1 MYLIEISQSDCE
13 ILQIITVMAGG
24 PGLLAI
30 YGAAYRMFIKRR
42 FGNGL
47 RMNAWSQQSS
57 MQLFCP
63 AASPQ
68 SLSQHSTK

>member
-47 RMNAWSQQSS
+47 RMNA
-57 MQLFCP
+57 
-63 AASPQ
+63 
-68 SLSQHSTK
+68 